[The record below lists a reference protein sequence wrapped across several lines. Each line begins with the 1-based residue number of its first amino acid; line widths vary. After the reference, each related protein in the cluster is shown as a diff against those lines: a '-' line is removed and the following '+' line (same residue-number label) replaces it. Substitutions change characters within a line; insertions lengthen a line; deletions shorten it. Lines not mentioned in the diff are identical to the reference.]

1 MGLCV
6 RDHRPSN
13 GHDVSAAPES
23 SRVAGEGPCVQP
35 RTASALR
42 ANCAAWGLAS
52 VQLYLAQLHSGAQ
65 VAWVFT

>member
-1 MGLCV
+1 MGTMSV
-6 RDHRPSN
+6 RLLKAHAWLR
-13 GHDVSAAPES
+13 
-23 SRVAGEGPCVQP
+23 EGPCVQP